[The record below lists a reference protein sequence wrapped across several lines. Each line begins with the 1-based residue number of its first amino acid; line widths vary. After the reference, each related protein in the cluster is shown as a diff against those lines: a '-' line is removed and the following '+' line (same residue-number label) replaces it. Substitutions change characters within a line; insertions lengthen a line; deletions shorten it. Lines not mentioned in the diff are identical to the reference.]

1 MPTDNSS
8 PAKDLIDYLGRRLPR
23 LRPWRDAIRRA
34 RTQGDVD
41 GAISATM
48 EFAFELFA
56 DAANTGV
63 PVRKGAK
70 RGGRKL
76 GSNDVRDTTMV
87 REFLKLV
94 FSKEGQEIVH
104 GLGRSQA
111 IAAINRGLK
120 KPSG

>member
-1 MPTDNSS
+1 
-8 PAKDLIDYLGRRLPR
+8 
-23 LRPWRDAIRRA
+23 
-34 RTQGDVD
+34 
-41 GAISATM
+41 M

-63 PVRKGAK
+63 RVRKGAK

-87 REFLKLV
+87 REFLKRRPLAKCTDTELKKRV
-94 FSKEGQEIVH
+94 GADH